1 VYVLRQNC
9 RAVGWR
15 RDSPHSLPN
24 LPFEKIAADILTYQS
39 RDYLVVVDYFSKWIE
54 LVELK
59 NKDTTT
65 IIKKL
70 KNIFIT
76 HGIPK
81 ILIADNMPFN
91 SLIFKEF
98 SKKWNFQ
105 IITSSPHYPKSNG
118 LVKKAVHI
126 AKQLIKKKIEENKD
140 LDIAILE
147 YRCTPIPG
155 LEVSPAE
162 ILMDRLLRS
171 RLPISNSNLK
181 PKISE
186 NIKEKLVNKQI
197 IVYIM
202 QQDL

>member
-1 VYVLRQNC
+1 MYSGKI
-9 RAVGWR
+9 AVPSGGGGR
-15 RDSPHSLPN
+15 SPHSLPN
-24 LPFEKIAADILTYQS
+24 LPFEKIAANILTYQS

-59 NKDTTT
+59 NKDSTT

-105 IITSSPHYPKSNG
+105 IITSSPHYPK
-118 LVKKAVHI
+118 
-126 AKQLIKKKIEENKD
+126 
-140 LDIAILE
+140 
-147 YRCTPIPG
+147 
-155 LEVSPAE
+155 
-162 ILMDRLLRS
+162 RS
-171 RLPISNSNLK
+171 
-181 PKISE
+181 
-186 NIKEKLVNKQI
+186 
-197 IVYIM
+197 
-202 QQDL
+202 